1 MVRTR
6 LDPLQAVCTRL
17 LTALLED
24 LLREH
29 GHRENV
35 DIFVVVGLPELGG
48 LDQNIFLRVDVQPG
62 LRDQM
67 ALRLLVAHNIKIS
80 RITVAQ
86 FVERF
91 FAGHSLSS
99 PFDAEF
105 SLYAFMQVMNKLRT
119 KCKHIAKIM
128 IARTP
133 ESFK

>member
-6 LDPLQAVCTRL
+6 LDPLQAVNTRL

-29 GHRENV
+29 
-35 DIFVVVGLPELGG
+35 
-48 LDQNIFLRVDVQPG
+48 G

-105 SLYAFMQVMNKLRT
+105 S
-119 KCKHIAKIM
+119 
-128 IARTP
+128 
-133 ESFK
+133 

>member
-6 LDPLQAVCTRL
+6 LDPLQAVNTRL

-24 LLREH
+24 CLREH

-105 SLYAFMQVMNKLRT
+105 S
-119 KCKHIAKIM
+119 
-128 IARTP
+128 
-133 ESFK
+133 